1 MTCPKCD
8 SKLKPYIS
16 VKEGNVSYRIK
27 VCVECKKKVYTKAVE
42 EICPQYE
49 VLKKIN
55 NRQYERNRKRFM
67 EELRAER
74 EGAKP

>member
-1 MTCPKCD
+1 MTCPKCG

-27 VCVECKKKVYTKAVE
+27 KCVECKTKVYTKAVE

-49 VLKKIN
+49 VLNKVN
-55 NRQYERNRKRFM
+55 NRQYECNKKRFM
-67 EELRAER
+67 EELRAEK
-74 EGAKP
+74 GGTK